1 MNLRTLALISL
12 AGLAVGFGPALSAQ
26 GQASQLS
33 VEVFFVDSPKA
44 KTPTRLW
51 LKITNGTRRAQILC
65 RSSWGYTWISDD
77 PQEAP
82 AIEEKS
88 SLHGCGDDNHDP
100 FWLLLPGESR
110 FDSYEVTG
118 PAGPNAIL
126 EVDVDV
132 LHHPI
137 EAPGPGERTT
147 LSWKG
152 RVADAIA
159 LGSKLKGRQR

>member
-1 MNLRTLALISL
+1 MKLRALLISIAL
-12 AGLAVGFGPALSAQ
+12 LYPGFSSVLSAQ

-33 VEVFFVDSPKA
+33 VEAFFVDPPTVNNS
-44 KTPTRLW
+44 TRLW
-51 LKITNGTRRAQILC
+51 LRVTNGTRRAQILC

-82 AIEEKS
+82 AIEERS
-88 SLHGCGDDNHDP
+88 SLHGCGDDSHDP

-118 PAGPNAIL
+118 PWRPSATL

-132 LHHPI
+132 THYPI
-137 EAPGPGERTT
+137 GAPGSDERIM

-159 LGSKLKGRQR
+159 LGEKLRGR

>member
-1 MNLRTLALISL
+1 MDLRTLALMSI
-12 AGLAVGFGPALSAQ
+12 AVVAVGFRPPLSAQ
-26 GQASQLS
+26 TRAYELS
-33 VEVFFVDSPKA
+33 VEAFFIDSPKA

-51 LKITNGTRRAQILC
+51 LRITNGTGRAHVLC

-77 PQEAP
+77 PQEEA

-88 SLHGCGDDNHDP
+88 SLHACGDESHDP

-118 PAGPNAIL
+118 PASVNATL
-126 EVDVDV
+126 EVGVD
-132 LHHPI
+132 LMRYRI
-137 EAPGPGERTT
+137 GAAGPGERET

-159 LGSKLKGRQR
+159 LGAKLKGR

>member
-1 MNLRTLALISL
+1 MALRTLALMLVIV
-12 AGLAVGFGPALSAQ
+12 LAVGFRAALSVQ

-33 VEVFFVDSPKA
+33 VEAFFIDPPRV
-44 KTPTRLW
+44 KTPPRLW
-51 LKITNGTRRAQILC
+51 LRITNGSRRAQILC

-77 PQEAP
+77 PQAEP

-88 SLHGCGDDNHDP
+88 SLHGCGDDSHDP

-110 FDSYEVTG
+110 FDSYEVSG
-118 PAGPNAIL
+118 PAGPNATL
-126 EVDVDV
+126 EVGVDV
-132 LHHPI
+132 MHHPVDV
-137 EAPGPGERTT
+137 PGPGERAT

-159 LGSKLKGRQR
+159 LGLKFRGR